1 MILAVITGSNSD
13 EYVAATASRLA
24 KQMKFPVNLLY
35 VIEVDRNYPIDMEVP
50 KDTEK
55 GEKALSQTE
64 NIVSEFKVK
73 SKGEILQ
80 ARFSGSA
87 IISQS
92 ENIQAK
98 LIVLAHREQH
108 SNNLYDDISG
118 YVSSNAKCDVIMCV
132 NSGNEALGIK

>member
-35 VIEVDRNYPIDMEVP
+35 VIEVDRNYPLDMEGP

-64 NIVSEFKVK
+64 KIVREFKVN
-73 SKGEILQ
+73 Q
-80 ARFSGSA
+80 
-87 IISQS
+87 
-92 ENIQAK
+92 
-98 LIVLAHREQH
+98 
-108 SNNLYDDISG
+108 NNS
-118 YVSSNAKCDVIMCV
+118 
-132 NSGNEALGIK
+132 

>member
-1 MILAVITGSNSD
+1 MILAVITGTNSD

-35 VIEVDRNYPIDMEVP
+35 VIEVERNYPIDMEIP

-64 NIVSEFKVK
+64 KIVSEFKVK

-98 LIVLAHREQH
+98 LIVLAHKEQN
-108 SNNLYDDISG
+108 SNNLYDNICG

-132 NSGNEALGIK
+132 NPGK

>member
-1 MILAVITGSNSD
+1 
-13 EYVAATASRLA
+13 
-24 KQMKFPVNLLY
+24 MKFPVNLLY

-92 ENIQAK
+92 ENIEAK
-98 LIVLAHREQH
+98 LIVLEYKEQN
-108 SNNLYDDISG
+108 SNNLYDNIYR
-118 YVSSNAKCDVIMCV
+118 YVAGNAKCDVIMCA
-132 NSGNEALGIK
+132 NSDKSD

>member
-1 MILAVITGSNSD
+1 MILAVITGSTSD

-35 VIEVDRNYPIDMEVP
+35 VIEVDRNYPIDMEIP
-50 KDTEK
+50 QDTEK
-55 GEKALSQTE
+55 GEKTLSQME
-64 NIVSEFKVK
+64 KVVSKFKVK

-98 LIVLAHREQH
+98 LIVLEYKEQN
-108 SNNLYDDISG
+108 SNNLYDNIYR
-118 YVSSNAKCDVIMCV
+118 YVAGNAKCDVIMCA
-132 NSGNEALGIK
+132 NSDKSD

>member
-1 MILAVITGSNSD
+1 MILAIITGSASD
-13 EYVAATASRLA
+13 EYVATTASRLA
-24 KQMKFPVNLLY
+24 RQMKFPINLLY
-35 VIEVDRNYPIDMEVP
+35 VIEVNRNHPIDIEIP

-55 GEKALSQTE
+55 CEKALSQME
-64 NIVSEFKVK
+64 KIVSKFKVK

-98 LIVLAHREQH
+98 LIVLAHKEQD
-108 SNNLYDDISG
+108 SNNLYDNICQ
-118 YVSSNAKCDVIMCV
+118 YVAGNAKCDVIMCA
-132 NSGNEALGIK
+132 NTGK

>member
-35 VIEVDRNYPIDMEVP
+35 VIEVERNYPIDMEIP

-64 NIVSEFKVK
+64 KIVSEFKVK

-98 LIVLAHREQH
+98 LIVLAHKEQN
-108 SNNLYDDISG
+108 SNNLYDNICG

-132 NSGNEALGIK
+132 NPGK

>member
-1 MILAVITGSNSD
+1 MILAVITGTNSD

-35 VIEVDRNYPIDMEVP
+35 VIEVERNYPIDMELP

-64 NIVSEFKVK
+64 KIVSEFKVK

-98 LIVLAHREQH
+98 LIVLAHKEQN
-108 SNNLYDDISG
+108 SNNLYDNICG

-132 NSGNEALGIK
+132 NPGK

>member
-1 MILAVITGSNSD
+1 MIIAVITGSNSD

-35 VIEVDRNYPIDMEVP
+35 VIEVERNYPIDMEIP

-64 NIVSEFKVK
+64 KIVSEFKVK

-98 LIVLAHREQH
+98 LIVLAHKEQN
-108 SNNLYDDISG
+108 SNNLYDNICG

-132 NSGNEALGIK
+132 NPGK

>member
-35 VIEVDRNYPIDMEVP
+35 VIEVERNYPIDMEVP

-55 GEKALSQTE
+55 GERALSQTE

-98 LIVLAHREQH
+98 LIVLAHKEQN
-108 SNNLYDDISG
+108 SNNLYDNICG

-132 NSGNEALGIK
+132 NPGK

>member
-1 MILAVITGSNSD
+1 MILAIITGSTSD
-13 EYVAATASRLA
+13 EYVAITASRLA

-35 VIEVDRNYPIDMEVP
+35 VIEVNRNYPIDMEIP

-55 GEKALSQTE
+55 GEKALSQME
-64 NIVSEFKVK
+64 KIVSEFKVK

-98 LIVLAHREQH
+98 LIVLEHKERDF
-108 SNNLYDDISG
+108 NNSYDNICE
-118 YVSSNAKCDVIMCV
+118 YVVGNAKCDVIMCA
-132 NSGNEALGIK
+132 NSGKQALGIK

>member
-55 GEKALSQTE
+55 GEKALTQTE
-64 NIVSEFKVK
+64 KIVSEFKVK

-98 LIVLAHREQH
+98 LIVLAHKEQN
-108 SNNLYDDISG
+108 SNNLYDNICG

-132 NSGNEALGIK
+132 NPGK

>member
-1 MILAVITGSNSD
+1 MILAIITGSASD
-13 EYVAATASRLA
+13 EYVATTSSRLA
-24 KQMKFPVNLLY
+24 KQMKFPINLLY
-35 VIEVDRNYPIDMEVP
+35 VIEVNRNHPIDMEIP

-55 GEKALSQTE
+55 GEKALSQME
-64 NIVSEFKVK
+64 KIVSKFKVK

-98 LIVLAHREQH
+98 LIVLAHKEQD
-108 SNNLYDDISG
+108 SNNLYDNICQ
-118 YVSSNAKCDVIMCV
+118 YVAGNAKCDVIMCA
-132 NSGNEALGIK
+132 NTGK

>member
-35 VIEVDRNYPIDMEVP
+35 VIEVERNYPIDMELP

-64 NIVSEFKVK
+64 KIVSEFKVK

-98 LIVLAHREQH
+98 LIVLAHKEQN
-108 SNNLYDDISG
+108 SNNLYDNICG

-132 NSGNEALGIK
+132 NPGK

>member
-35 VIEVDRNYPIDMEVP
+35 VIEVDRNHPIDMEVP

-55 GEKALSQTE
+55 GEKALTQTE
-64 NIVSEFKVK
+64 KIVSEFKVK

-98 LIVLAHREQH
+98 LIVLAHKEQN
-108 SNNLYDDISG
+108 SNNLYDNICG
-118 YVSSNAKCDVIMCV
+118 YVSRNAKCDVIMCV
-132 NSGNEALGIK
+132 NSGK

>member
-55 GEKALSQTE
+55 GERALTQTE
-64 NIVSEFKVK
+64 KIVSEFKVK

-98 LIVLAHREQH
+98 LIVLAHKEQN
-108 SNNLYDDISG
+108 SNNLYDNICG

-132 NSGNEALGIK
+132 NPGK

>member
-24 KQMKFPVNLLY
+24 KQMKIPVSLLY
-35 VIEVDRNYPIDMEVP
+35 VIEVDRNYPIDMEIP

-55 GEKALSQTE
+55 GEKALTQTE
-64 NIVSEFKVK
+64 KIVSEFKVK
-73 SKGEILQ
+73 LRGEILQ

-98 LIVLAHREQH
+98 LIVLAHKEQN
-108 SNNLYDDISG
+108 SNNLYDNICG

-132 NSGNEALGIK
+132 NPGK

>member
-55 GEKALSQTE
+55 GEEALSQTE
-64 NIVSEFKVK
+64 KIVSEFKVK

-98 LIVLAHREQH
+98 LIVLAHKEQN
-108 SNNLYDDISG
+108 SNNLYDNICG

-132 NSGNEALGIK
+132 NPGK